1 MHLEVN
7 DMTTH
12 TQSSIPKTTPTAHPI
27 TQDKNPGSRDRW
39 PAWMKELPSWVSI
52 QSKPKFRLIDREQ
65 LKVILDKASLVDVG
79 RFTADLDFLEQE
91 MGESYVEWDRKAKI
105 AQNRYRRNQINYVLL
120 AMIATIVGSF
130 QAVVVGHD
138 PTLLRTLGLIETVI
152 AVFAVF
158 LSTGFNAIPPLPE
171 WIKHRRRTE
180 SLRQEYFR
188 FLMHQ
193 APYDEAPSDLE
204 RQGLLRARVGD
215 INSGKFPSTEKKES

>member
-1 MHLEVN
+1 
-7 DMTTH
+7 
-12 TQSSIPKTTPTAHPI
+12 
-27 TQDKNPGSRDRW
+27 
-39 PAWMKELPSWVSI
+39 MKELPSWVPIKSRR
-52 QSKPKFRLIDREQ
+52 KFSLIDRDH
-65 LKVILDKASLVDVG
+65 LKIILDKASPDDAA

-91 MGESYVEWDRKAKI
+91 MGESYVEWDREAKV
-105 AQNRYRRNQINYVLL
+105 AQNRYRRNQINNILL
-120 AMIATIVGSF
+120 AMVATIVGSF

-138 PTLLRTLGLIETVI
+138 ATLLRWLGLIETVI

-171 WIKHRRRTE
+171 WIKQRRRTE

-193 APYDEAPSDLE
+193 TPYDEAPSDLE

-215 INSGKFPSTEKKES
+215 INSGKFPSIEKKES